1 MPYGKKGE
9 DFMAIQPILPIQS
22 LQGASKIG
30 QSTPAQPDS
39 SVPFQSL
46 FEEALSNVKESSAAS
61 EQEVYNM
68 VTGQSDNLHD
78 IMIRS
83 TQATLSVELFVQL
96 RNKALD
102 AYNEVMRMGV

>member
-1 MPYGKKGE
+1 
-9 DFMAIQPILPIQS
+9 MAIEPIIPIQS
-22 LQGASKIG
+22 LGSASKIG
-30 QSTPAQPDS
+30 QSTLAQPKS
-39 SVPFQSL
+39 NIPFQSL
-46 FEEALSNVKESSAAS
+46 FEEALSNVKESNAAS
-61 EQEVYNM
+61 EQEVYSM

-102 AYNEVMRMGV
+102 AYNEIMRMGV